1 MALSNV
7 SKDKMLSI
15 ENLTN
20 SYTTLYKK
28 DIILVNLLG
37 KNLDNKVIHVC
48 LILFFSQAY
57 QF

>member
-37 KNLDNKVIHVC
+37 KNLDIIVIHVC